1 MFNDIQLM
9 TKLPHKHFALI
20 LGGSQGI
27 GYASALKLAQ
37 NDWNLLI
44 IHRDRRADLPE
55 VEQKFEVLKSFGRE
69 VKSFNID
76 ATNSEKRK
84 ELIAQLP
91 ELLGESGKIKLLLHS
106 IAKGNLKAMT
116 GEVPLNHTDLQIT
129 ANAMAYS
136 FYDWSKA
143 VLDVNL
149 FAKHAKLLAFTSE
162 GNQRVWKHYAAVSVA
177 KTSLET
183 LMKYMAVE
191 FAEYDITSNCI
202 QAGVVETQS
211 FQMIPGHQELKAASL
226 QRNPFK
232 RLTTPADVANVVYL
246 MSREEANWMTG
257 NVIKA
262 DGGESL

>member
-1 MFNDIQLM
+1 MIDQSLQYY
-9 TKLPHKHFALI
+9 ALV
-20 LGGSQGI
+20 LGGSQGL

-37 NDWNLLI
+37 KGWNLLI
-44 IHRDRRADLPE
+44 IHRDRRSDLAE
-55 VEQKFEVLKSFGRE
+55 IENKFEVIRQCGIDLQT
-69 VKSFNID
+69 FNLD

-84 ELIAQLP
+84 AFIDQLP
-91 ELLGESGKIKLLLHS
+91 ELLGQSGKIKLLLHS

-116 GEVPLNHTDLQIT
+116 GDSPLNQTDIQIT

-143 VLDVNL
+143 ILEAEL
-149 FAKHAKLLAFTSE
+149 FAKNTRLLAFTSE

-191 FAEYDITSNCI
+191 FAEYDITANCI
-202 QAGVVETQS
+202 QAGMVETQS
-211 FQMIPGHQELKAASL
+211 FEMIPGHEQLKAAVIN
-226 QRNPFK
+226 RNPFH
-232 RLTTPADVANVVYL
+232 RLTQAEDIANVVYL
-246 MSREEANWMTG
+246 MSLEEANWING
-257 NVIKA
+257 SVIKA

>member
-1 MFNDIQLM
+1 M
-9 TKLPHKHFALI
+9 TRHSLKHYALI
-20 LGGSQGI
+20 LGGSQGL

-37 NDWNLLI
+37 SGWNLII
-44 IHRDRRADLPE
+44 IHRDRRSDLPE
-55 VEQKFEVLKSFGRE
+55 LDVKFEALKQCGIE
-69 VKSFNID
+69 LHTFNLD
-76 ATNSEKRK
+76 AINSEKRT
-84 ELIAQLP
+84 EVIHQLP
-91 ELLGESGKIKLLLHS
+91 EIIGPSGKIKLLLHS

-116 GEVPLNHTDLQIT
+116 GDSPLNQTDLQIT

-143 VLDVNL
+143 ILEAEL
-149 FAKHAKLLAFTSE
+149 FAENSKLLAFTSE

-191 FAEYDITSNCI
+191 FAAYKITANCI

-211 FQMIPGHQELKAASL
+211 FQMIPGYELLKAASL
-226 QRNPFK
+226 KRNPFK
-232 RLTTPADVANVVYL
+232 RLTTPEDVANVVYL
-246 MSREEANWMTG
+246 LSKDEANWITG